1 MEDFS
6 LDATFQNRLNFFKIS
21 ATFSSVL
28 PRVLNAS
35 SMLCSL
41 VRFSAIS
48 SSIFFTLVSKG
59 LIIVR
64 LSQMAKPMV
73 ADTIAE
79 KAATIPIKT
88 FIIWSSRLSIASNRL
103 SISLN
108 IAFCPSSSLV
118 NLSTISLSLILGAVS
133 MAVAKLGIYNAAIN
147 PIMVRTLFI
156 STVYHWI
163 LVEVN
168 VFGCQEAQEFSEAL
182 RQRLGRY
189 VCLMDSGKEEGKI
202 TKIVL
207 LQNGEGTALST
218 PNIKQLKVKKQR
230 RNQ

>member
-1 MEDFS
+1 
-6 LDATFQNRLNFFKIS
+6 
-21 ATFSSVL
+21 
-28 PRVLNAS
+28 
-35 SMLCSL
+35 
-41 VRFSAIS
+41 
-48 SSIFFTLVSKG
+48 
-59 LIIVR
+59 
-64 LSQMAKPMV
+64 
-73 ADTIAE
+73 
-79 KAATIPIKT
+79 
-88 FIIWSSRLSIASNRL
+88 
-103 SISLN
+103 
-108 IAFCPSSSLV
+108 
-118 NLSTISLSLILGAVS
+118 
-133 MAVAKLGIYNAAIN
+133 
-147 PIMVRTLFI
+147 MVRTLFI

-189 VCLMDSGKEEGKI
+189 VCLMDSEKEEGKI